1 MNDTA
6 RWLLVAALGLAVGDW
21 IAVGAGNRRAEYL
34 FKPAT
39 MLPLIAAALVL
50 EPADETMRVF
60 FVVALCL
67 SLLGD
72 VFLMLPDQDRFFVPG
87 LGSFLLAHVAY
98 IAGLLA
104 GGVSGVALA
113 LGVLLVAV
121 AILTVA
127 PRVVNGA
134 RSMDP
139 RLGVPVLA
147 YVLVISVMVASAVG
161 SVVPAAIGGAVL
173 FYLSDLAIGWS
184 RFVREFPA
192 SRLVIITT
200 YHTAQVLL
208 TVSLVVDR

>member
-1 MNDTA
+1 MNDLA
-6 RWLLVAALGLAVGDW
+6 GWLLLVTLGLAVGDW
-21 IAVGAGNRRAEYL
+21 VAVGTGNRRAEYL
-34 FKPAT
+34 LKPAT
-39 MLPLIAAALVL
+39 MFPLIAAALVL
-50 EPADETMRVF
+50 EPADDTMRTF

-87 LGSFLLAHVAY
+87 LGSFLIAHIAY
-98 IAGLLA
+98 VVGLLA

-121 AILTVA
+121 AILAVA

-134 RSMDP
+134 RSVDP
-139 RLGVPVLA
+139 RLGAPVLA
-147 YVLVISVMVASAVG
+147 YVLVISVMVACAVG

-184 RFVREFPA
+184 RFVRDFRSA
-192 SRLVIITT
+192 RLVIITT
-200 YHTAQVLL
+200 YHAAQILL
-208 TVSLVVDR
+208 TLSLVVDR

>member
-1 MNDTA
+1 VNDTA

-21 IAVGAGNRRAEYL
+21 IAVGAGNRRAESL

>member
-6 RWLLVAALGLAVGDW
+6 RWLLVTALVVAVGDW
-21 IAVGAGNRRAEYL
+21 IAVGTGNRRAEYL

-39 MLPLIAAALVL
+39 MLPLIAAALIL
-50 EPADETMRVF
+50 EPADVTMRTC

-72 VFLMLPDQDRFFVPG
+72 VFLMLPDQDRFFVLG

-113 LGVLLVAV
+113 LGVIVVAIAILAV
-121 AILTVA
+121 A
-127 PRVVNGA
+127 PQVVSGA
-134 RSMDP
+134 RSVDP
-139 RLGVPVLA
+139 RLSLPVLA
-147 YVLVISVMVASAVG
+147 YVIVISVMVASAIG
-161 SVVPAAIGGAVL
+161 SVVSVAIAGAVL

-192 SRLVIITT
+192 ARLVIITT